1 MLVISIIAVYFLTPI
16 PIVKDIDK
24 SELLSFTI
32 YPETDHEMAWYKY
45 MSQSNYDDVGI
56 VKITSID
63 DKKEKE
69 ILTYL
74 SSCTERKTLNAA
86 RCYCSGDVVID
97 ITLDSDQEF
106 KHILLGNINY
116 SNQGYG
122 TLKHEILN
130 PEEVQLKLKEILDL
144 K

>member
-1 MLVISIIAVYFLTPI
+1 MLVITIIAVYFLTPI

-24 SELLSFTI
+24 SELFIFTI
-32 YPETDHEMAWYKY
+32 YPKTDHEMAWYKY
-45 MSQSNYDDVGI
+45 MSQSNYDDLGI

-74 SSCTERKTLNAA
+74 SSCTERRTINTAG
-86 RCYCSGDVVID
+86 CYSYGDVVIS
-97 ITLDSDQEF
+97 ITLYSDQEF

-116 SNQGYG
+116 SNQAYSR
-122 TLKHEILN
+122 LKHEILN
-130 PEEVQLKLKEILDL
+130 PEEVQLKLKQILNL